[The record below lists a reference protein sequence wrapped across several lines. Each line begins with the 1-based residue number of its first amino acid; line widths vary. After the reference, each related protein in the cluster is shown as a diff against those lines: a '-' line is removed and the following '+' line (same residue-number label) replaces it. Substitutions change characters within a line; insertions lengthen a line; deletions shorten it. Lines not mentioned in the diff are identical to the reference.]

1 MGWKELFACTSCHL
15 RIRARDI
22 LALLTV
28 IQLLVLAISSMSISL
43 ADSSSIRHI
52 SLGRNERAFE
62 EAELFFEASQRRI
75 GILYCENSLI
85 STQCAFLTGV
95 YLMHTLRIM
104 AAWKSFVQAGTQ
116 CLAYLTSRRLMNIQV
131 EYGGSRGKPVSEY
144 DSTRNPNSEPSSK
157 LRVLEDGLYWSCLKS
172 EV

>member
-1 MGWKELFACTSCHL
+1 VFP
-15 RIRARDI
+15 DI
-22 LALLTV
+22 LHLLTV
-28 IQLLVLAISSMSISL
+28 IQLLVLAISSMSTSL
-43 ADSSSIRHI
+43 ADSSSSRHV
-52 SLGRNERAFE
+52 SLGRNERAFDK
-62 EAELFFEASQRRI
+62 AELFFEASQRRI

-95 YLMHTLRIM
+95 YLMYTLRIM

-116 CLAYLTSRRLMNIQV
+116 CLAYLTSRRLMDIQV
-131 EYGGSRGKPVSEY
+131 EHSGSREKPVSEY
-144 DSTRNPNSEPSSK
+144 NYARIPNSAPASK